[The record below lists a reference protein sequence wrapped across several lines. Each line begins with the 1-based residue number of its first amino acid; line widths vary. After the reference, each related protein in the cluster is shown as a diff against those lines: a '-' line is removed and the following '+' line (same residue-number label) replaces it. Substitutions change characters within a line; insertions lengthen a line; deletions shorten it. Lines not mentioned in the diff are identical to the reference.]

1 MICTRWPSRP
11 PRLMVQCGG
20 TLGIP
25 INVGFINFT
34 LNNIYAYQFK
44 APRHAHVYMPPQ
56 TAPSLSKKI
65 YCIPFPAKPLSKPIL
80 FVDCIS
86 RNYLQ
91 WLTNQGIHV
100 FFPIL
105 YFSECVGNESPMLL
119 TLGSNFEKTHTYR
132 IWNTSIPLDS
142 NHMFCRYGCDL
153 HLKIFRS
160 YFRRGKTWGVSPRDL
175 TYCSHKSV
183 CIVTTN
189 PGGSVLIAFISCYFQ
204 FRPVNV
210 SILYL
215 RCQYHAR
222 SESRFACFSQCYVT
236 WCPLTTGI
244 VTSQFPPRDAA
255 LATRHLT
262 HFILACL
269 NYAGLIPNV

>member
-1 MICTRWPSRP
+1 MYTCLRKPLRHYQRKYTASLFLPSHYLNQSYSSIVYP
-11 PRLMVQCGG
+11 
-20 TLGIP
+20 GI
-25 INVGFINFT
+25 
-34 LNNIYAYQFK
+34 IYSGLQIK
-44 APRHAHVYMPPQ
+44 VYMCFSQ
-56 TAPSLSKKI
+56 
-65 YCIPFPAKPLSKPIL
+65 Y
-80 FVDCIS
+80 
-86 RNYLQ
+86 
-91 WLTNQGIHV
+91 
-100 FFPIL
+100 
-105 YFSECVGNESPMLL
+105 YFSECVGNESPTLL
-119 TLGSNFEKTHTYR
+119 TLGSNYEKTHTYR

-153 HLKIFRS
+153 HLKIFRL

-222 SESRFACFSQCYVT
+222 SESRFACLSHCYVS

-244 VTSQFPPRDAA
+244 VTSQFPPRVAA